1 MKKYI
6 LIIAIGIVL
15 FLSACGSKKEATTN
29 GTNDS
34 TQVNDTVLIDTT
46 AVN

>member
-15 FLSACGSKKEATTN
+15 FLSACGSKQEATTN

-34 TQVNDTVLIDTT
+34 TQVIDTVVDTT

>member
-34 TQVNDTVLIDTT
+34 TQVIDSTVVDST